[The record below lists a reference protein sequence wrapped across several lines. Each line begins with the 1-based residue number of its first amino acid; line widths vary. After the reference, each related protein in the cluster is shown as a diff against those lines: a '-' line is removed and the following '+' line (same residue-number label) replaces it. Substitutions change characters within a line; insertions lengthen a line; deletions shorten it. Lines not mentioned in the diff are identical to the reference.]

1 MDDNLNYK
9 NEDNN
14 VMFLVSLGEDLRP
27 PPLDVNSGHSLSAV
41 YSMSQILQ
49 QIDMYGMS
57 SYKFAVPKILCY
69 TPSMFVSHK
78 TGVVYQTIEQFVIFI
93 K

>member
-1 MDDNLNYK
+1 
-9 NEDNN
+9 
-14 VMFLVSLGEDLRP
+14 MFLVSLGEDLRP
-27 PPLDVNSGHSLSAV
+27 PPLDQLDVNSGHSLRAV

-78 TGVVYQTIEQFVIFI
+78 TGVVYQTIEQFVTFI